1 MVKWRTFIN
10 MTIMGM
16 SWECEEKSKIK
27 GENMKKS
34 LFALSFSL
42 IASLSRAEDD
52 GFYTSVG
59 YQIGEAVQKVKNT
72 GALQNLADRYDN
84 LSNLLNQYNYLNSLV
99 NLASTP
105 SAITGAIDNLS
116 SSAINLTSTTTTSP
130 AYQAVALA
138 LNAAVGMWQVIAFGI
153 SCGPGPNL
161 GPGHLEN
168 GGVRSF
174 DNTPN
179 YSYNT
184 RSGTT
189 TTTCNGASNVGP
201 NGILSSSEYQ
211 VLNTAYQTI
220 QTALNQNQ
228 GGGMP
233 ALNGSK
239 NMVVNINQTFTRN
252 PTTEYTY
259 PDGNGNYYSGG
270 SSIPIQLKISS
281 VNDAENLLQ
290 QAATII
296 NVLTTQ
302 NPHVN
307 GGGGAWGFGSKTGN
321 VMDIFGPSF
330 NAINE
335 MIKNAQTALAKTQQ
349 LNANENTQITQP
361 NNFNP
366 YTSKDKGFAQE
377 MLNRANAQA
386 EILGLAKQVADNF
399 HSIQGPIQQD
409 LEECTAGSAGV
420 INDNTYGSGCA
431 FVKETLNSLEQH
443 TAYYGNQVN
452 QEKALAQTIL
462 NFKEALNT
470 LNKDSTAINNGI
482 SNLPNAKSL
491 QNMTHATQNPNSPE
505 GLLTYSLDT
514 NKYNQLQ
521 TITQELGKNPF
532 RRIGVIDYQN
542 NNGAMNGIGVQVGYK
557 QFFGKKRNW
566 GLRYY
571 GFFDYNHAYIKSN
584 FFNSAS
590 DVWTY
595 GVGMDALYN
604 FINDKNTNFLGKNNK
619 LSVGLFGG
627 FALAGTSWLNSQQ
640 VNLTMMNGVY
650 NANVSTSNF
659 QFLFDLGLRMNLAR
673 PKKKNSDHAAQHGIE
688 LGFKI
693 PTINTN
699 YYSFMGAKLE
709 YRRMYSL
716 FLNYV
721 FAY

>member
-1 MVKWRTFIN
+1 M
-10 MTIMGM
+10 
-16 SWECEEKSKIK
+16 KI
-27 GENMKKS
+27 KKS
-34 LFALSFSL
+34 LLLSLSL

-52 GFYTSVG
+52 GFYMSVG
-59 YQIGEAVQKVKNT
+59 YQIGEAVQQVKNT

-105 SAITGAIDNLS
+105 SAITSAIGNLS
-116 SSAINLTSTTTTSP
+116 SSAINLTSATTTSP

-161 GPGHLEN
+161 GTEHLEN

-174 DNTPN
+174 SNTPN
-179 YSYNT
+179 YSYST
-184 RSGTT
+184 GSGTT

-239 NMVVNINQTFTRN
+239 KMVVNINQTFTKN

-270 SSIPIQLKISS
+270 SATSIQLKISS
-281 VNDAENLLQ
+281 VNDAQNLLQ

-307 GGGGAWGFGSKTGN
+307 GGGGAWGFHGKTGS
-321 VMDIFGPSF
+321 VTDIFGESF

-335 MIKNAQTALAKTQQ
+335 MIKNAQAVLEKTKQ

-366 YTSKDKGFAQE
+366 YTSEDKGFAKE

-386 EILGLAKQVADNF
+386 EILSLAQQVANNF

-443 TAYYGNQVN
+443 AAYYGNQVN

-482 SNLPNAKSL
+482 SHLPNAKSL
-491 QNMTHATQNPNSPE
+491 QNMTHSTQNPNSPE
-505 GLLTYSLDT
+505 GLLTYSLNSD
-514 NKYNQLQ
+514 KYNQLQ
-521 TITQELGKNPF
+521 TTAQELGKNPF
-532 RRIGVIDYQN
+532 RRFGMIDTQS
-542 NNGAMNGIGVQVGYK
+542 NNGAMNGIGVQMGYK

-571 GFFDYNHAYIKSN
+571 GFFDYNHAFIKSN

-627 FALAGTSWLNSQQ
+627 IALAGTSWLNSEF
-640 VNLTMMNGVY
+640 VNLNMVGNIYSAKMNV
-650 NANVSTSNF
+650 ANF
-659 QFLFDLGLRMNLAR
+659 QFLFNLGLRMNLAR
-673 PKKKNSDHAAQHGIE
+673 AKKKDSDHAAQHGVE
-688 LGFKI
+688 LGVKI
-693 PTINTN
+693 PTINTD
-699 YYSFMGAKLE
+699 YYSFMGTELK
-709 YRRMYSL
+709 YRRLYSVY
-716 FLNYV
+716 LNYV

>member
-1 MVKWRTFIN
+1 M
-10 MTIMGM
+10 
-16 SWECEEKSKIK
+16 KIK
-27 GENMKKS
+27 KS
-34 LFALSFSL
+34 ILLSLSL
-42 IASLSRAEDD
+42 MASLSRAEDD
-52 GFYTSVG
+52 GFYMSVG
-59 YQIGEAVQKVKNT
+59 YQIGEAVQQVKNT
-72 GALQNLADRYDN
+72 GALQNLADKYDN

-116 SSAINLTSTTTTSP
+116 SSAINLTSATTTSP

-161 GPGHLEN
+161 GPEHLEN

-184 RSGTT
+184 GSGTT

-220 QTALNQNQ
+220 QTALNQSQ

-233 ALNGSK
+233 ALNSSK

-259 PDGNGNYYSGG
+259 PNGNGNYYSGG

-296 NVLTTQ
+296 QVLTTQ

-307 GGGGAWGFGSKTGN
+307 GGGGAWGFSGKTGN
-321 VMDIFGPSF
+321 VMDIFGDSF

-335 MIKNAQTALAKTQQ
+335 MIKNAQTALAKTKQ
-349 LNANENTQITQP
+349 LNANENAQITQP

-366 YTSKDKGFAQE
+366 YTSEDKGFAQE

-386 EILGLAKQVADNF
+386 EILNLAKQVADNF

-462 NFKEALNT
+462 NFKEALST
-470 LNKDSTAINNGI
+470 LGNDSKAINSGI
-482 SNLPNAKSL
+482 SHLPNAKPL
-491 QNMTHATQNPNSPE
+491 QNMTHSTQNPNSPE

-521 TITQELGKNPF
+521 NITKELGKNPF

-640 VNLTMMNGVY
+640 VNLTMMNGIY

-659 QFLFDLGLRMNLAR
+659 QFLFDLGLRMNLA
-673 PKKKNSDHAAQHGIE
+673 
-688 LGFKI
+688 
-693 PTINTN
+693 
-699 YYSFMGAKLE
+699 
-709 YRRMYSL
+709 
-716 FLNYV
+716 
-721 FAY
+721 

>member
-1 MVKWRTFIN
+1 M
-10 MTIMGM
+10 
-16 SWECEEKSKIK
+16 KI
-27 GENMKKS
+27 KKS

-52 GFYTSVG
+52 GFYMSVG
-59 YQIGEAVQKVKNT
+59 YQIGEAVQQVKNT
-72 GALQNLADRYDN
+72 GALQNLADKYDN

-116 SSAINLTSTTTTSP
+116 SSAINLTSATTTSP

-161 GPGHLEN
+161 GPEHLEN

-184 RSGTT
+184 GSGTT

-233 ALNGSK
+233 ALNSSK

-259 PDGNGNYYSGG
+259 PNGNGNYYSGG

-290 QAATII
+290 QAATIMQ
-296 NVLTTQ
+296 VLTTQ

-307 GGGGAWGFGSKTGN
+307 GGGGAWGFGGKTGT
-321 VMDIFGPSF
+321 VMDIFGDSF

-335 MIKNAQTALAKTQQ
+335 MIKNAQTALEKTKQ
-349 LNANENTQITQP
+349 LNANENAQITQP

-386 EILGLAKQVADNF
+386 EILNLAQQVANNF

-462 NFKEALNT
+462 NFKEALST
-470 LNKDSTAINNGI
+470 LNKDSKTINSGI

-491 QNMTHATQNPNSPE
+491 QNMTHSTQNPNSPE

-521 TITQELGKNPF
+521 AIRQELGKNPF
-532 RRIGVIDYQN
+532 RRFGVIDTQS

-571 GFFDYNHAYIKSN
+571 GFFDYNHAFIKSS

-640 VNLTMMNGVY
+640 VNLTMMNGIY
-650 NANVSTSNF
+650 NAKVSTSNF

-673 PKKKNSDHAAQHGIE
+673 PKKKGSDHTAQHGIE

-693 PTINTN
+693 PTINTS

>member
-1 MVKWRTFIN
+1 M
-10 MTIMGM
+10 
-16 SWECEEKSKIK
+16 KI
-27 GENMKKS
+27 KKS
-34 LFALSFSL
+34 LLLSLSL
-42 IASLSRAEDD
+42 MASLSRAEDD
-52 GFYTSVG
+52 GFYMSVG

-99 NLASTP
+99 TQASTP
-105 SAITGAIDNLS
+105 SAITSAIGNLS
-116 SSAINLTSTTTTSP
+116 SSAINLTSATTTSP
-130 AYQAVALA
+130 AYQAVSLA
-138 LNAAVGMWQVIAFGI
+138 LNAAVGMWQVIALFIG
-153 SCGPGPNL
+153 CGPGPTDNQSYQ
-161 GPGHLEN
+161 
-168 GGVRSF
+168 SF
-174 DNTPN
+174 GNTPAL
-179 YSYNT
+179 
-184 RSGTT
+184 RGT
-189 TTTCNGASNVGP
+189 TTTCNQAYGTGP
-201 NGILSSSEYQ
+201 GGILSIDEYQ
-211 VLNTAYQTI
+211 KLNQAYQII

-233 ALNGSK
+233 ALNDTTKTG
-239 NMVVNINQTFTRN
+239 VANIQQTNYR
-252 PTTEYTY
+252 TTTQNNIIEHYY
-259 PDGNGNYYSGG
+259 NEKKDGKEVEVPQYYSGG
-270 SSIPIQLKISS
+270 SSFSPTIQLSFK
-281 VNDAENLLQ
+281 NDAEYLLQ
-290 QAATII
+290 QAATIMQ
-296 NVLTTQ
+296 VLTTQ
-302 NPHVN
+302 NPYVQTSN
-307 GGGGAWGFGSKTGN
+307 GGKAWGLSSTPGN

-335 MIKNAQTALAKTQQ
+335 MIKNAQAVLEKTKQ
-349 LNANENTQITQP
+349 LNANENTQIKQP
-361 NNFNP
+361 DNFNP
-366 YTSKDKGFAQE
+366 YTSKDKSFAQE

-386 EILGLAKQVADNF
+386 EILSLAQQVANNF
-399 HSIQGPIQQD
+399 HSIQGPIQGD
-409 LEECTAGSAGV
+409 LEECKAGSAGV
-420 INDNTYGSGCA
+420 ITNNTWGSGCA
-431 FVKETLNSLEQH
+431 FVEETLKSLEQH

-462 NFKEALNT
+462 DFKGALNT
-470 LNKDSTAINNGI
+470 LGNDSKAINSGI
-482 SNLPNAKSL
+482 SHLPNAKSL
-491 QNMTHATQNPNSPE
+491 QNMTHSTQNPNSPE

-521 TITQELGKNPF
+521 AIRQELGKNPF
-532 RRIGVIDYQN
+532 RRIGVIDFQN
-542 NNGAMNGIGVQVGYK
+542 NNGAMNGIGVQMGYK

-627 FALAGTSWLNSQQ
+627 FALAGTSWLNSEF
-640 VNLTMMNGVY
+640 VNLTMMNGIY

-659 QFLFDLGLRMNLAR
+659 QFLFNLGLRMNLAR

-693 PTINTN
+693 PTINTS
-699 YYSFMGAKLE
+699 YYSFMGAELE

>member
-1 MVKWRTFIN
+1 
-10 MTIMGM
+10 
-16 SWECEEKSKIK
+16 
-27 GENMKKS
+27 MKKS
-34 LFALSFSL
+34 LLLSLSL
-42 IASLSRAEDD
+42 MASLSRAEDD
-52 GFYTSVG
+52 GFYMSVG
-59 YQIGEAVQKVKNT
+59 YQIGEAVQQVKNT
-72 GALQNLADRYDN
+72 GAIQNLADRYDN
-84 LSNLLNQYNYLNSLV
+84 LSNLLSQYNYLNSLV

-105 SAITGAIDNLS
+105 SAITSAIDNLS
-116 SSAINLTSTTTTSP
+116 SSAINLTSATTTSP

-153 SCGPGPNL
+153 SCGPGPHL
-161 GPGHLEN
+161 GPEHLEN

-179 YSYNT
+179 YSYST
-184 RSGTT
+184 GSGTT

-270 SSIPIQLKISS
+270 TPLPIQLKISS

-307 GGGGAWGFGSKTGN
+307 GGGGAWGFGGKTGN

-335 MIKNAQTALAKTQQ
+335 MIKNAQAVLEKTKQ

-361 NNFNP
+361 DNFNP

-377 MLNRANAQA
+377 MFNRANAQA
-386 EILGLAKQVADNF
+386 EILNLAKQVADNF

-443 TAYYGNQVN
+443 AAYYGNQVN
-452 QEKALAQTIL
+452 QDRALSQTIL

-470 LNKDSTAINNGI
+470 LNKDSKAINSGI
-482 SNLPNAKSL
+482 SHLPNAKSL
-491 QNMTHATQNPNSPE
+491 QNMTRSTQNPNSPE

-521 TITQELGKNPF
+521 NIRQELGKNPF
-532 RRIGVIDYQN
+532 RRIGVIDTQS
-542 NNGAMNGIGVQVGYK
+542 NNGAMNGIGVQAGYK

-640 VNLTMMNGVY
+640 VNLTMMNGIY
-650 NANVSTSNF
+650 NANVSASNF

-673 PKKKNSDHAAQHGIE
+673 PKKKGSDHAAQHGIE

>member
-1 MVKWRTFIN
+1 
-10 MTIMGM
+10 
-16 SWECEEKSKIK
+16 
-27 GENMKKS
+27 MKKS
-34 LFALSFSL
+34 LLLSLSL
-42 IASLSRAEDD
+42 MLSLSRAEDD
-52 GFYTSVG
+52 GFYMSVG
-59 YQIGEAVQKVKNT
+59 YQIGEAVQQVKNT

-84 LSNLLNQYNYLNSLV
+84 LNNLLNQYNYLNSLV

-116 SSAINLTSTTTTSP
+116 SSAINLTSATTTSP

-161 GPGHLEN
+161 GPEHLEN

-184 RSGTT
+184 GSGTT

-233 ALNGSK
+233 ALNSSK

-281 VNDAENLLQ
+281 FNDAENLLQ

-307 GGGGAWGFGSKTGN
+307 GGGGAWGFSGQTGT
-321 VMDIFGPSF
+321 VMDIFGDSF

-335 MIKNAQTALAKTQQ
+335 MIKNAQTALAKTKQ
-349 LNANENTQITQP
+349 LNANENNQITQP
-361 NNFNP
+361 DNFNP
-366 YTSKDKGFAQE
+366 YTSEDKGFAKE

-462 NFKEALNT
+462 NFKEALST
-470 LNKDSTAINNGI
+470 LGNDSKAINSGI

-514 NKYNQLQ
+514 NKYSQLQ

-595 GVGMDALYN
+595 GVGMDALFN

-640 VNLTMMNGVY
+640 VNLTMMNGIY

-673 PKKKNSDHAAQHGIE
+673 PKKKDSDHAAQHGIE

-693 PTINTN
+693 PTINTS

>member
-1 MVKWRTFIN
+1 
-10 MTIMGM
+10 
-16 SWECEEKSKIK
+16 
-27 GENMKKS
+27 MKKS

-52 GFYTSVG
+52 GFYMSVG

-99 NLASTP
+99 NQASTP
-105 SAITGAIDNLS
+105 SAITSAIDNLS
-116 SSAINLTSTTTTSP
+116 SSAINLTSATTTSP

-138 LNAAVGMWQVIAFGI
+138 LNAAVGMWQTIALFIG
-153 SCGPGPNL
+153 CGPGPTN
-161 GPGHLEN
+161 N
-168 GGVRSF
+168 QSYQSF
-174 DNTPN
+174 GNTPTLN
-179 YSYNT
+179 
-184 RSGTT
+184 GT
-189 TTTCNGASNVGP
+189 TTTCNQAYETGP
-201 NGILSSSEYQ
+201 NGILSIDEYQ
-211 VLNTAYQTI
+211 KLNQAYQII

-233 ALNGSK
+233 ALNDTTKTG
-239 NMVVNINQTFTRN
+239 VVNIQQTNYRTTAQN
-252 PTTEYTY
+252 NIIEHYYTENGKEIPTS
-259 PDGNGNYYSGG
+259 YSGG
-270 SSIPIQLKISS
+270 ASFSPTIHLKY
-281 VNDAENLLQ
+281 NNNAEYLLQ
-290 QAATII
+290 QAATIMQ
-296 NVLTTQ
+296 VLITQ
-302 NPHVN
+302 NPHVQTSS
-307 GGGGAWGFGSKTGN
+307 GGKAWGLSSTPGN
-321 VMDIFGPSF
+321 VVDIFGPSF

-335 MIKNAQTALAKTQQ
+335 MIKNAQAVLEKTKQ

-366 YTSKDKGFAQE
+366 YTSKDKSFAQE

-386 EILGLAKQVADNF
+386 EILSLAQQVADNF
-399 HSIQGPIQQD
+399 HSIQGPIQGD
-409 LEECTAGSAGV
+409 LEECKAGSAGV
-420 INDNTYGSGCA
+420 ITNNTWGSGCA

-452 QEKALAQTIL
+452 QDKALSQTIL

-470 LNKDSTAINNGI
+470 LNKDSKAINSAI
-482 SNLPNAKSL
+482 SSLPNAKSL
-491 QNMTHATQNPNSPE
+491 QNMTHSTQNPNSPE
-505 GLLTYSLDT
+505 GLLTYSLDS

-521 TITQELGKNPF
+521 AITQELGKNPF
-532 RRIGVIDYQN
+532 RRFGVIDTQS
-542 NNGAMNGIGVQVGYK
+542 NNGAMNGIGVQMGYK

-571 GFFDYNHAYIKSN
+571 GFFDYNHAFIKSS

-627 FALAGTSWLNSQQ
+627 FALAGTSWLNSEF
-640 VNLTMMNGVY
+640 VNLNMVGNIYSAKV
-650 NANVSTSNF
+650 NVANF
-659 QFLFDLGLRMNLAR
+659 QFLFNLGLRMNLAR
-673 PKKKNSDHAAQHGIE
+673 AKKKDSDHAAQHGIE
-688 LGFKI
+688 LGVKI
-693 PTINTN
+693 PTINTD
-699 YYSFMGAKLE
+699 YYSFMGTELK
-709 YRRMYSL
+709 YRRLYSVY
-716 FLNYV
+716 LNYV

>member
-1 MVKWRTFIN
+1 
-10 MTIMGM
+10 
-16 SWECEEKSKIK
+16 
-27 GENMKKS
+27 MKKS
-34 LFALSFSL
+34 LFALSLSL

-59 YQIGEAVQKVKNT
+59 YQIGEAVQQVKNT

-105 SAITGAIDNLS
+105 SAITGAIGNLS
-116 SSAINLTSTTTTSP
+116 SSAINLTSATTTSP

-138 LNAAVGMWQVIAFGI
+138 LNAAVGMWQVIALFIG
-153 SCGPGPNL
+153 CGPGPTN
-161 GPGHLEN
+161 N
-168 GGVRSF
+168 QSYQSF
-174 DNTPN
+174 GNTPALN
-179 YSYNT
+179 
-184 RSGTT
+184 GTT
-189 TTTCNGASNVGP
+189 TACNQAYGTGP
-201 NGILSSSEYQ
+201 NGILSIDEYQ
-211 VLNTAYQTI
+211 KLNQAYQII

-233 ALNGSK
+233 ALNDTTKTG
-239 NMVVNINQTFTRN
+239 VVNIQQTNYKTTIQNNIIEHYYTENGKRI
-252 PTTEYTY
+252 PTS
-259 PDGNGNYYSGG
+259 YSGG
-270 SSIPIQLKISS
+270 SSFSPRIQLTYH
-281 VNDAENLLQ
+281 NDAEYLLQ
-290 QAATII
+290 QAATIMQ
-296 NVLTTQ
+296 VLTTQ
-302 NPHVN
+302 KPHVQTSN
-307 GGGGAWGFGSKTGN
+307 GGKAWGLSSTPGN
-321 VMDIFGPSF
+321 VVDIFGPSF

-335 MIKNAQTALAKTQQ
+335 MIKNAQAVLEKTKQ

-361 NNFNP
+361 DNFNP
-366 YTSKDKGFAQE
+366 YTSKNKQFAQE

-386 EILGLAKQVADNF
+386 EILNLAKQVANNF
-399 HSIQGPIQQD
+399 HSIQGPIQGD
-409 LEECTAGSAGV
+409 LEECKAGSAGV
-420 INDNTYGSGCA
+420 ITNNTWGSGCA

-452 QEKALAQTIL
+452 QDRALSQTIL

-470 LNKDSTAINNGI
+470 LNKDSKTINSGI

-491 QNMTHATQNPNSPE
+491 QNMTHSTQNPNSPE
-505 GLLTYSLDT
+505 GLLTYSLDSS
-514 NKYNQLQ
+514 KYNQLQ
-521 TITQELGKNPF
+521 NIRQELGKNPF
-532 RRIGVIDYQN
+532 RRFGVIDTQS

-571 GFFDYNHAYIKSN
+571 GFFDYNHAFIKSS

-640 VNLTMMNGVY
+640 VNLTMMNGIY

-673 PKKKNSDHAAQHGIE
+673 HKKKDSDHTAQHGIE

>member
-1 MVKWRTFIN
+1 M
-10 MTIMGM
+10 
-16 SWECEEKSKIK
+16 KI
-27 GENMKKS
+27 KKS
-34 LFALSFSL
+34 LLLSLSL
-42 IASLSRAEDD
+42 MASLSRAEDD
-52 GFYTSVG
+52 GFYMSVG

-99 NLASTP
+99 NQASTP
-105 SAITGAIDNLS
+105 SAITSAIGNLS
-116 SSAINLTSTTTTSP
+116 SSAINLTSATTTSP
-130 AYQAVALA
+130 AYQAVSLA
-138 LNAAVGMWQVIAFGI
+138 LNAAVGMWQVIALFIG
-153 SCGPGPNL
+153 CGPGPTDNQSYQ
-161 GPGHLEN
+161 
-168 GGVRSF
+168 SF
-174 DNTPN
+174 GNTPAL
-179 YSYNT
+179 
-184 RSGTT
+184 RGT
-189 TTTCNGASNVGP
+189 TTTCNQAYGTGP
-201 NGILSSSEYQ
+201 GGILSIDEYQ
-211 VLNTAYQTI
+211 KLNQAYQII

-233 ALNGSK
+233 ALNDTTKTG
-239 NMVVNINQTFTRN
+239 VANIQQTNYR
-252 PTTEYTY
+252 TTTQNNIIEHYY
-259 PDGNGNYYSGG
+259 NEKKDGKDVEVPQYYSGG
-270 SSIPIQLKISS
+270 SSFSPTIQLSFK
-281 VNDAENLLQ
+281 NDAEYLLQ
-290 QAATII
+290 QAATIMQ
-296 NVLTTQ
+296 VLTTQ
-302 NPHVN
+302 NPYVQTSN
-307 GGGGAWGFGSKTGN
+307 GGKAWGLSSTPGN

-335 MIKNAQTALAKTQQ
+335 MIKNAQAVLEKTKQ
-349 LNANENTQITQP
+349 LNANENTQIKQP
-361 NNFNP
+361 DNFNP

-386 EILGLAKQVADNF
+386 EILSLAQQVADNF
-399 HSIQGPIQQD
+399 HSIQGPIQGD
-409 LEECTAGSAGV
+409 LEECKAGSAGV
-420 INDNTYGSGCA
+420 ITNNTWGSGCA
-431 FVKETLNSLEQH
+431 FVEETLKSLEQH

-462 NFKEALNT
+462 DFKGALNT
-470 LNKDSTAINNGI
+470 LGNDSKAINSGI
-482 SNLPNAKSL
+482 AHLPNAKSL
-491 QNMTHATQNPNSPE
+491 QNMTHSTQNPNSPE

-521 TITQELGKNPF
+521 AIRQELGKNPF
-532 RRIGVIDYQN
+532 RRIGVIDFQN
-542 NNGAMNGIGVQVGYK
+542 NNGAMNGIGVQMGYK

-627 FALAGTSWLNSQQ
+627 FALAGTSWLNSEF
-640 VNLTMMNGVY
+640 VNLTMMNGIY

-659 QFLFDLGLRMNLAR
+659 QFLFNLGLRMNLAR
-673 PKKKNSDHAAQHGIE
+673 SKKKGNDHSAQHGIE

-693 PTINTN
+693 PTINTS
-699 YYSFMGAKLE
+699 YYSFMGAELE

>member
-1 MVKWRTFIN
+1 M
-10 MTIMGM
+10 
-16 SWECEEKSKIK
+16 KI
-27 GENMKKS
+27 KKS
-34 LFALSFSL
+34 LLLSLSL
-42 IASLSRAEDD
+42 MLSLSRAEDD
-52 GFYTSVG
+52 GFYMSVG
-59 YQIGEAVQKVKNT
+59 YQIGEAVQQVKNT

-84 LSNLLNQYNYLNSLV
+84 LNNLLNQYNYLNSLV

-105 SAITGAIDNLS
+105 STITGAIDNLS
-116 SSAINLTSTTTTSP
+116 SSAINLTSATTTSP

-161 GPGHLEN
+161 GPEHLEN

-184 RSGTT
+184 GSGTT
-189 TTTCNGASNVGP
+189 TTTCNGASSVGP

-233 ALNGSK
+233 ALNSSK

-307 GGGGAWGFGSKTGN
+307 GGGGAWGFSGKTGT
-321 VMDIFGPSF
+321 VMDIFGESF

-335 MIKNAQTALAKTQQ
+335 MIKNAQTALAKTKQ

-366 YTSKDKGFAQE
+366 YTSKNKQFAQE

-431 FVKETLNSLEQH
+431 FVKETLNSL
-443 TAYYGNQVN
+443 
-452 QEKALAQTIL
+452 
-462 NFKEALNT
+462 
-470 LNKDSTAINNGI
+470 
-482 SNLPNAKSL
+482 
-491 QNMTHATQNPNSPE
+491 
-505 GLLTYSLDT
+505 
-514 NKYNQLQ
+514 
-521 TITQELGKNPF
+521 
-532 RRIGVIDYQN
+532 
-542 NNGAMNGIGVQVGYK
+542 
-557 QFFGKKRNW
+557 
-566 GLRYY
+566 
-571 GFFDYNHAYIKSN
+571 
-584 FFNSAS
+584 
-590 DVWTY
+590 
-595 GVGMDALYN
+595 
-604 FINDKNTNFLGKNNK
+604 
-619 LSVGLFGG
+619 
-627 FALAGTSWLNSQQ
+627 
-640 VNLTMMNGVY
+640 
-650 NANVSTSNF
+650 
-659 QFLFDLGLRMNLAR
+659 
-673 PKKKNSDHAAQHGIE
+673 
-688 LGFKI
+688 
-693 PTINTN
+693 
-699 YYSFMGAKLE
+699 
-709 YRRMYSL
+709 
-716 FLNYV
+716 
-721 FAY
+721 

>member
-1 MVKWRTFIN
+1 
-10 MTIMGM
+10 
-16 SWECEEKSKIK
+16 
-27 GENMKKS
+27 MKKS
-34 LFALSFSL
+34 LLLSLSL
-42 IASLSRAEDD
+42 MASLSRAEDD
-52 GFYTSVG
+52 GFYMSVG
-59 YQIGEAVQKVKNT
+59 YQIGEAVQQVKNT

-105 SAITGAIDNLS
+105 SAITSTIDNLS
-116 SSAINLTSTTTTSP
+116 SSAINLTSATTTSP

-161 GPGHLEN
+161 GPEHLEN

-184 RSGTT
+184 SSGTT

-270 SSIPIQLKISS
+270 TRLPIQLKISS

-307 GGGGAWGFGSKTGN
+307 GGGGAWGFGGKTGN
-321 VMDIFGPSF
+321 VMDIFGDSF

-335 MIKNAQTALAKTQQ
+335 MIKNAQAVLEKTKQ

-361 NNFNP
+361 DNFNP
-366 YTSKDKGFAQE
+366 YTSEDKGFAQE

-386 EILGLAKQVADNF
+386 EILNLAKQVADNF

-452 QEKALAQTIL
+452 QDRALSQTIL

-470 LNKDSTAINNGI
+470 LNKDSTAINSGI
-482 SNLPNAKSL
+482 SNLPNAKPL
-491 QNMTHATQNPNSPE
+491 QNMMHATQNPNSPE

-514 NKYNQLQ
+514 NKYNQFQ
-521 TITQELGKNPF
+521 TIAQELGRNPF
-532 RRIGVIDYQN
+532 RKVGIVSSQT
-542 NNGAMNGIGVQVGYK
+542 NNGAMNGIGVQAGYK

-571 GFFDYNHAYIKSN
+571 GFFDYNHAFIKSN

-640 VNLTMMNGVY
+640 VNLTMMNGIY

-673 PKKKNSDHAAQHGIE
+673 PKKKDSDHAAQHGIE

-693 PTINTN
+693 PTINTS

>member
-1 MVKWRTFIN
+1 
-10 MTIMGM
+10 
-16 SWECEEKSKIK
+16 
-27 GENMKKS
+27 MKKS
-34 LFALSFSL
+34 LFLSLSL
-42 IASLSRAEDD
+42 MASLSRAEDD
-52 GFYTSVG
+52 GFYMSVG
-59 YQIGEAVQKVKNT
+59 YQIGEAVQQVKNT

-105 SAITGAIDNLS
+105 SAITGAIGNLS
-116 SSAINLTSTTTTSP
+116 SSAINLTSATTTSP

-161 GPGHLEN
+161 GPEHLEN

-184 RSGTT
+184 GSGTT

-220 QTALNQNQ
+220 QTALNQSQ

-233 ALNGSK
+233 ALNSSK
-239 NMVVNINQTFTRN
+239 NMVVNINQTFTIN

-259 PDGNGNYYSGG
+259 PNGNGNYYSGG
-270 SSIPIQLKISS
+270 SAIPIQLKISS

-307 GGGGAWGFGSKTGN
+307 GGGGAWGFRGKTGN
-321 VMDIFGPSF
+321 VMDIFGDSF

-335 MIKNAQTALAKTQQ
+335 MIKNAQTALAKTKQ

-361 NNFNP
+361 DNFNP
-366 YTSKDKGFAQE
+366 YTSEDKGFAQE

-386 EILGLAKQVADNF
+386 EILNLAQQVADNF

-491 QNMTHATQNPNSPE
+491 QNMTHSTQNPNSPE
-505 GLLTYSLDT
+505 GLLTYSLNAD
-514 NKYNQLQ
+514 KYNQLQ
-521 TITQELGKNPF
+521 TTTQELGKNPF

-571 GFFDYNHAYIKSN
+571 GFFDYNHAFIKSS

-590 DVWTY
+590 DIWTY

-627 FALAGTSWLNSQQ
+627 IALAGTSWLNSQQ
-640 VNLTMMNGVY
+640 VNLTMMNGIY
-650 NANVSTSNF
+650 NANVSASNF
-659 QFLFDLGLRMNLAR
+659 QFLFNLGLRMNLAR
-673 PKKKNSDHAAQHGIE
+673 PKKKDSDHAAQHGIE

>member
-1 MVKWRTFIN
+1 M
-10 MTIMGM
+10 
-16 SWECEEKSKIK
+16 KI
-27 GENMKKS
+27 KKS
-34 LFALSFSL
+34 LFALSLSL

-52 GFYTSVG
+52 GFYMSVG
-59 YQIGEAVQKVKNT
+59 YQIGEAVQQVKNT

-84 LSNLLNQYNYLNSLV
+84 LNNLLNQYNYLNSLV

-116 SSAINLTSTTTTSP
+116 SSAINLTSATTTSP

-138 LNAAVGMWQVIAFGI
+138 LNAAVGMWQVIALFIG
-153 SCGPGPNL
+153 CGPGPTN
-161 GPGHLEN
+161 N
-168 GGVRSF
+168 QSYQSF
-174 DNTPN
+174 GNTPALN
-179 YSYNT
+179 
-184 RSGTT
+184 GT
-189 TTTCNGASNVGP
+189 TTTCNQAYGTGP
-201 NGILSSSEYQ
+201 NGILSIDQYQ
-211 VLNTAYQTI
+211 TLNQAYQII

-233 ALNGSK
+233 ALNDTTKTS
-239 NMVVNINQTFTRN
+239 VANIQQTN
-252 PTTEYTY
+252 YNTTKYNNVIEHYYTEKK
-259 PDGNGNYYSGG
+259 DGKDVDVPQYYSGG
-270 SSIPIQLKISS
+270 SSFSPTIQFTFN
-281 VNDAENLLQ
+281 NDAEYLLQ
-290 QAATII
+290 QAATIMQ
-296 NVLTTQ
+296 VLTTQ
-302 NPHVN
+302 KPHVQTSN
-307 GGGGAWGFGSKTGN
+307 GGKAWGLSSTPGN
-321 VMDIFGPSF
+321 VVDIFGPSF

-335 MIKNAQTALAKTQQ
+335 MIKNAQAVLEKTKQ

-361 NNFNP
+361 DNFNP

-386 EILGLAKQVADNF
+386 EILSLAQQVANNF
-399 HSIQGPIQQD
+399 HSIQGPIQGD
-409 LEECTAGSAGV
+409 LEQCKAGSAGV
-420 INDNTYGSGCA
+420 ITNNTWGSGCA

-462 NFKEALNT
+462 NFKGALNT
-470 LNKDSTAINNGI
+470 LENDSKAINSNI

-491 QNMTHATQNPNSPE
+491 QNMTHSTQNPNSPE

-514 NKYNQLQ
+514 DKYNQLQ
-521 TITQELGKNPF
+521 NIRQELGKNPF
-532 RRIGVIDYQN
+532 RHFGVIDTQS

-557 QFFGKKRNW
+557 QFFGKKRRC

-571 GFFDYNHAYIKSN
+571 GFFDYNHAFIKSS

-640 VNLTMMNGVY
+640 VNLTMMNGIY

-673 PKKKNSDHAAQHGIE
+673 PKKTDSDHSAQHGIE
-688 LGFKI
+688 LGVKI
-693 PTINTN
+693 PTINTD
-699 YYSFMGAKLE
+699 YYSFMGTELK
-709 YRRMYSL
+709 YRRLYSVY
-716 FLNYV
+716 LNYV

>member
-1 MVKWRTFIN
+1 
-10 MTIMGM
+10 
-16 SWECEEKSKIK
+16 
-27 GENMKKS
+27 MKKS
-34 LFALSFSL
+34 LFLSLSL
-42 IASLSRAEDD
+42 MASLSRAEDD
-52 GFYTSVG
+52 GFYMSTG
-59 YQIGEAVQKVKNT
+59 YQIGEAVQMVKNT

-105 SAITGAIDNLS
+105 SAITNAIDNLS
-116 SSAINLTSTTTTSP
+116 SSAINLTSATTTSP

-161 GPGHLEN
+161 GAEHLEN

-174 DNTPN
+174 SNTPN
-179 YSYNT
+179 YSYST
-184 RSGTT
+184 GSGTT

-220 QTALNQNQ
+220 QTALNQSQ

-239 NMVVNINQTFTRN
+239 KMVVNINQTFTRN
-252 PTTEYTY
+252 PTIEYTY

-270 SSIPIQLKISS
+270 SATSIQLKISS
-281 VNDAENLLQ
+281 VNDAQNLLQ

-307 GGGGAWGFGSKTGN
+307 GGGGAWGFHGKTGS
-321 VMDIFGPSF
+321 VTDIFGESF

-335 MIKNAQTALAKTQQ
+335 MIKNAQAVLEKTKQ

-361 NNFNP
+361 DNFNP
-366 YTSKDKGFAQE
+366 YTSEDKGFAKE

-386 EILGLAKQVADNF
+386 EILNLAQQVANNF

-420 INDNTYGSGCA
+420 INDSTYGSGCA

-443 TAYYGNQVN
+443 NAYYGNQVN

-462 NFKEALNT
+462 DFKGALNT
-470 LNKDSTAINNGI
+470 LNKDSTAINSGI

-491 QNMTHATQNPNSPE
+491 QNMTHSTQNPNSPE

-514 NKYNQLQ
+514 DKYNQLQ
-521 TITQELGKNPF
+521 NIRQELGKNPF
-532 RRIGVIDYQN
+532 RRFGVISSQT

-571 GFFDYNHAYIKSN
+571 GFFDYNHAFIKSS

-627 FALAGTSWLNSQQ
+627 IALAGTSWLNSEF
-640 VNLTMMNGVY
+640 VNLNMVGNIYSAKMNV
-650 NANVSTSNF
+650 ANF
-659 QFLFDLGLRMNLAR
+659 QFLFNLGLRMNLAR
-673 PKKKNSDHAAQHGIE
+673 AKKKDSDHAAQHGVE
-688 LGFKI
+688 LGVKI
-693 PTINTN
+693 PTINTD
-699 YYSFMGAKLE
+699 YYSFMGTELK
-709 YRRMYSL
+709 YRRLYSVY
-716 FLNYV
+716 LNYV

>member
-1 MVKWRTFIN
+1 
-10 MTIMGM
+10 
-16 SWECEEKSKIK
+16 
-27 GENMKKS
+27 MKKS
-34 LFALSFSL
+34 LLLSLSL

-59 YQIGEAVQKVKNT
+59 YQIGEAVQQVKNT
-72 GALQNLADRYDN
+72 GALQNLADKYDN

-105 SAITGAIDNLS
+105 SAITGAIGNLS
-116 SSAINLTSTTTTSP
+116 SSAINLTSATTTSP

-161 GPGHLEN
+161 GLEHLEN

-184 RSGTT
+184 GSGTT

-239 NMVVNINQTFTRN
+239 NMAVNINQTFTRN

-259 PDGNGNYYSGG
+259 PNGNGNYYSGG
-270 SSIPIQLKISS
+270 SPVSIQLKISS

-290 QAATII
+290 QAATIMQ
-296 NVLTTQ
+296 VLTTQ

-307 GGGGAWGFGSKTGN
+307 GGGGAWGFGSKTGT
-321 VMDIFGPSF
+321 VMDIFGDSF

-335 MIKNAQTALAKTQQ
+335 MIKNAQAVLEKTKQ

-361 NNFNP
+361 DNFNP
-366 YTSKDKGFAQE
+366 YTSKNKQFAQE

-386 EILGLAKQVADNF
+386 EILNLAKQVANNF

-420 INDNTYGSGCA
+420 INDKTYGSGCA

-452 QEKALAQTIL
+452 QDRALSQTIL

-470 LNKDSTAINNGI
+470 LNKDSTAINSGI
-482 SNLPNAKSL
+482 SNLPNAKPL
-491 QNMTHATQNPNSPE
+491 QNMTHSAQNPNSPE
-505 GLLTYSLDT
+505 GLLTYSLDSS
-514 NKYNQLQ
+514 KYNQFQ
-521 TITQELGKNPF
+521 AIRQELGKNPF
-532 RRIGVIDYQN
+532 RRFGVIDTQS

-571 GFFDYNHAYIKSN
+571 GFFDYNHAFIKSS

-640 VNLTMMNGVY
+640 VNLTMMNGIY

-659 QFLFDLGLRMNLAR
+659 QFLFDLGLRMNLTR
-673 PKKKNSDHAAQHGIE
+673 PKKKDSDHAAQHGIE

-693 PTINTN
+693 PTINTS

>member
-1 MVKWRTFIN
+1 
-10 MTIMGM
+10 
-16 SWECEEKSKIK
+16 
-27 GENMKKS
+27 MKKS
-34 LFALSFSL
+34 LLLSLSL
-42 IASLSRAEDD
+42 MASLSRAEDD
-52 GFYTSVG
+52 GFYMSVG
-59 YQIGEAVQKVKNT
+59 YQIGEAVQQVKNT

-105 SAITGAIDNLS
+105 SAITGAIGNLS
-116 SSAINLTSTTTTSP
+116 SSATNLTSATTTSP

-161 GPGHLEN
+161 GPEHLEN

-184 RSGTT
+184 GSGTT

-233 ALNGSK
+233 ALNSSK
-239 NMVVNINQTFTRN
+239 KMVVNINQTFTRN

-259 PDGNGNYYSGG
+259 PNGNGNYYSGG
-270 SSIPIQLKISS
+270 SSIQIQLKISS

-296 NVLTTQ
+296 QVLTTQ

-307 GGGGAWGFGSKTGN
+307 GGGGAWGFSGKTGS
-321 VMDIFGPSF
+321 VVDIFGDSF

-349 LNANENTQITQP
+349 LNANENAQITQP

-386 EILGLAKQVADNF
+386 EILNLAQQVANNF

-470 LNKDSTAINNGI
+470 LGNDSKAINSGI
-482 SNLPNAKSL
+482 SNLPNAKPL
-491 QNMTHATQNPNSPE
+491 QNMTHSTQNPNSPE

-521 TITQELGKNPF
+521 TIAQELGKNPF

-640 VNLTMMNGVY
+640 VNLTMMNGIY

-673 PKKKNSDHAAQHGIE
+673 PKKKDSDHAAQHGIE

-693 PTINTN
+693 PTINTS
-699 YYSFMGAKLE
+699 YYSFMGTELK
-709 YRRMYSL
+709 YRRLYSVY
-716 FLNYV
+716 LNYV

>member
-1 MVKWRTFIN
+1 
-10 MTIMGM
+10 
-16 SWECEEKSKIK
+16 
-27 GENMKKS
+27 MKKS
-34 LFALSFSL
+34 LLLSLSL
-42 IASLSRAEDD
+42 MLSLSRAEDD
-52 GFYTSVG
+52 GFYMSVG
-59 YQIGEAVQKVKNT
+59 YQIGEAVQQVKNT

-105 SAITGAIDNLS
+105 SAITSAIDNLS
-116 SSAINLTSTTTTSP
+116 SSAINLTSATTTSP
-130 AYQAVALA
+130 VYQAVALA

-161 GPGHLEN
+161 GPEHLEN

-184 RSGTT
+184 GSGTT

-233 ALNGSK
+233 ALNSSK

-307 GGGGAWGFGSKTGN
+307 GGGGAWGFSGKTGN
-321 VMDIFGPSF
+321 VMDIFGDSF

-335 MIKNAQTALAKTQQ
+335 MIKNAQTALAKTKQ

-361 NNFNP
+361 DNFNP
-366 YTSKDKGFAQE
+366 YTSKDTQFAQE

-386 EILGLAKQVADNF
+386 EILNLAQQVADNF

-462 NFKEALNT
+462 NFKEALST
-470 LNKDSTAINNGI
+470 LGNDSKAINSGI

-491 QNMTHATQNPNSPE
+491 QNMTHSTQNPNSPE

-521 TITQELGKNPF
+521 AIRQELGKNPF
-532 RRIGVIDYQN
+532 RRFGMIDYQN

-640 VNLTMMNGVY
+640 VNLTMMNGIY

-673 PKKKNSDHAAQHGIE
+673 PKKKDSDHTAQHGIE

>member
-1 MVKWRTFIN
+1 M
-10 MTIMGM
+10 
-16 SWECEEKSKIK
+16 KI
-27 GENMKKS
+27 KKS
-34 LFALSFSL
+34 LLLSLSL
-42 IASLSRAEDD
+42 MASLSRAEDD
-52 GFYTSVG
+52 GFYMSAG
-59 YQIGEAVQKVKNT
+59 YQIGEAVQQVKNT
-72 GALQNLADRYDN
+72 GALQNLADKYDN
-84 LSNLLNQYNYLNSLV
+84 LSNLLNQYKYLNSLV

-105 SAITGAIDNLS
+105 SAITSAIDNLS
-116 SSAINLTSTTTTSP
+116 SSAINLTSATTTSP
-130 AYQAVALA
+130 AYQAVALV

-161 GPGHLEN
+161 GTEHLEN

-174 DNTPN
+174 SNTPN
-179 YSYNT
+179 YSYST
-184 RSGTT
+184 GSGTT

-239 NMVVNINQTFTRN
+239 KMVVNINQTFTRN

-270 SSIPIQLKISS
+270 SPIPIQLKISS
-281 VNDAENLLQ
+281 VNDAQNLLQ

-307 GGGGAWGFGSKTGN
+307 GGGGAWGFHGKTGS
-321 VMDIFGPSF
+321 VTDIFGESF

-335 MIKNAQTALAKTQQ
+335 MIKNAQAVLEKTKQ

-361 NNFNP
+361 DNFNP
-366 YTSKDKGFAQE
+366 YTSEDKGFAKE

-386 EILGLAKQVADNF
+386 EILNLAQQVANNF

-420 INDNTYGSGCA
+420 INDSTYGSGCA

-443 TAYYGNQVN
+443 AAYYGNQVN
-452 QEKALAQTIL
+452 QDRALSQTIL
-462 NFKEALNT
+462 DFKGALNT
-470 LNKDSTAINNGI
+470 LNNDSKAINSGI
-482 SNLPNAKSL
+482 SSLPNAKSL
-491 QNMTHATQNPNSPE
+491 QNMTHSTQNPNSPE
-505 GLLTYSLDT
+505 GLLTYSLDS
-514 NKYNQLQ
+514 NKYNQFQ
-521 TITQELGKNPF
+521 TIRQELGKNPF
-532 RRIGVIDYQN
+532 RRFGVINTQS
-542 NNGAMNGIGVQVGYK
+542 NNGAMNGIGVQMGYK

-571 GFFDYNHAYIKSN
+571 GFFDYNHAFIKSN

-627 FALAGTSWLNSQQ
+627 IALAGTSWLNSEF
-640 VNLTMMNGVY
+640 VNLNMVGNIYSAKMNV
-650 NANVSTSNF
+650 ANF
-659 QFLFDLGLRMNLAR
+659 QFLFNLGLRMNLAR
-673 PKKKNSDHAAQHGIE
+673 AKKKDSDHAAQHGVE
-688 LGFKI
+688 LGVKI
-693 PTINTN
+693 PTINTD
-699 YYSFMGAKLE
+699 YYSFMGAELK
-709 YRRMYSL
+709 YRRLYSVY
-716 FLNYV
+716 LNYV

>member
-1 MVKWRTFIN
+1 M
-10 MTIMGM
+10 
-16 SWECEEKSKIK
+16 KI
-27 GENMKKS
+27 KKS
-34 LFALSFSL
+34 LLLSLSL
-42 IASLSRAEDD
+42 MASLSRAEDD
-52 GFYTSVG
+52 GFYMSVG

-99 NLASTP
+99 TQASTP
-105 SAITGAIDNLS
+105 SAITSAIGNLS
-116 SSAINLTSTTTTSP
+116 SSAINLTSATTTSP
-130 AYQAVALA
+130 AYQAVSLA
-138 LNAAVGMWQVIAFGI
+138 LNAAVGMWQVIALFIG
-153 SCGPGPNL
+153 CGPGPTDNQSYQ
-161 GPGHLEN
+161 
-168 GGVRSF
+168 SF
-174 DNTPN
+174 GNTPALH
-179 YSYNT
+179 
-184 RSGTT
+184 GT
-189 TTTCNGASNVGP
+189 TTTCNQAYGTGP
-201 NGILSSSEYQ
+201 GGILSIDEYQ
-211 VLNTAYQTI
+211 KLNQAYQII

-233 ALNGSK
+233 ALNDTTKTG
-239 NMVVNINQTFTRN
+239 VANIQQTNYR
-252 PTTEYTY
+252 TTTQNNIIEHYY
-259 PDGNGNYYSGG
+259 NEKKDGKEVEVPQYYSGG
-270 SSIPIQLKISS
+270 SSFSPTIQLSFK
-281 VNDAENLLQ
+281 NDAEYLLQ
-290 QAATII
+290 QAATIMQ
-296 NVLTTQ
+296 VLTTQ
-302 NPHVN
+302 NPYVQTSN
-307 GGGGAWGFGSKTGN
+307 GGKAWGLSSTPGN

-335 MIKNAQTALAKTQQ
+335 MIKNAQAVLEKTKQ
-349 LNANENTQITQP
+349 LNANENTQIKQP
-361 NNFNP
+361 DNFNP
-366 YTSKDKGFAQE
+366 YTSKDKSFAQE

-386 EILGLAKQVADNF
+386 EILSLAQQVANNF
-399 HSIQGPIQQD
+399 HSIQGPIQGD
-409 LEECTAGSAGV
+409 LEECKAGSAGV
-420 INDNTYGSGCA
+420 ITNNTWGSGCA
-431 FVKETLNSLEQH
+431 FVEETLKSLEQH

-462 NFKEALNT
+462 DFKGALNT
-470 LNKDSTAINNGI
+470 LGNDSKAINSGI
-482 SNLPNAKSL
+482 SHLPNAKSL
-491 QNMTHATQNPNSPE
+491 QNMTHSTQNPNSPE

-521 TITQELGKNPF
+521 AIRQELGKNPF
-532 RRIGVIDYQN
+532 RRIGVIDFQN
-542 NNGAMNGIGVQVGYK
+542 NNGAMNGIGVQMGYK

-627 FALAGTSWLNSQQ
+627 FALAGTSWLNSEF
-640 VNLTMMNGVY
+640 VNLTMMNGIY

-659 QFLFDLGLRMNLAR
+659 QFLFNLGLRMNLAR

-693 PTINTN
+693 PTINTS
-699 YYSFMGAKLE
+699 YYSFMGAELE

>member
-1 MVKWRTFIN
+1 M
-10 MTIMGM
+10 
-16 SWECEEKSKIK
+16 KI
-27 GENMKKS
+27 KKS
-34 LFALSFSL
+34 LLLSLSL
-42 IASLSRAEDD
+42 MLSLSRAEDD
-52 GFYTSVG
+52 GFYMSVG
-59 YQIGEAVQKVKNT
+59 YQIGEAVQQVKNT

-116 SSAINLTSTTTTSP
+116 SSAINLTSATTTSP

-138 LNAAVGMWQVIAFGI
+138 LNAAVGMWQVIALFIG
-153 SCGPGPNL
+153 CGPGPTN
-161 GPGHLEN
+161 N
-168 GGVRSF
+168 QSYQSF
-174 DNTPN
+174 GNTPALN
-179 YSYNT
+179 
-184 RSGTT
+184 GT
-189 TTTCNGASNVGP
+189 TTTCNQAYGTGP
-201 NGILSSSEYQ
+201 NGILSIDEYQ
-211 VLNTAYQTI
+211 KLNQAYQII

-233 ALNGSK
+233 ALNSSK

-307 GGGGAWGFGSKTGN
+307 GGGGAWGFHGKTGS
-321 VMDIFGPSF
+321 VMDIFGDSF

-349 LNANENTQITQP
+349 LNANENAQITQP

-366 YTSKDKGFAQE
+366 YTSKDKGFAKE

-386 EILGLAKQVADNF
+386 EILNLAQQVANNF

-482 SNLPNAKSL
+482 SSLPNAKSL

-505 GLLTYSLDT
+505 GLLTYSLNAD
-514 NKYNQLQ
+514 KYNQFQ
-521 TITQELGKNPF
+521 TTAQELGKNPF
-532 RRIGVIDYQN
+532 RRFGVIDYQN

-640 VNLTMMNGVY
+640 VNLTMMNGIY
-650 NANVSTSNF
+650 NANVSASNF
-659 QFLFDLGLRMNLAR
+659 QFLFNLGLRMNLAR
-673 PKKKNSDHAAQHGIE
+673 PKKKDSDHAAQHGME
-688 LGFKI
+688 LGVKI
-693 PTINTN
+693 PTINTD
-699 YYSFMGAKLE
+699 YYSFMGAELK
-709 YRRMYSL
+709 YRRLYSVY
-716 FLNYV
+716 LNYV

>member
-1 MVKWRTFIN
+1 M
-10 MTIMGM
+10 
-16 SWECEEKSKIK
+16 KI
-27 GENMKKS
+27 KKS
-34 LFALSFSL
+34 LLLSLSL
-42 IASLSRAEDD
+42 MASLSRAEDD
-52 GFYTSVG
+52 GFYMSVG
-59 YQIGEAVQKVKNT
+59 YQIGEAVQQVKNT

-116 SSAINLTSTTTTSP
+116 SSAINLTSATTTSP

-161 GPGHLEN
+161 GPEHLEN

-184 RSGTT
+184 GSGTT

-239 NMVVNINQTFTRN
+239 KMVVNINQTFTKN

-270 SSIPIQLKISS
+270 TPLPIQLKISS

-290 QAATII
+290 QAATIMQ
-296 NVLTTQ
+296 VLTTQ

-307 GGGGAWGFGSKTGN
+307 GGGGAWGFSGQTGN
-321 VMDIFGPSF
+321 VMDIFGDSF

-335 MIKNAQTALAKTQQ
+335 MIKNAQAVLEKTKQ

-366 YTSKDKGFAQE
+366 YTSQDKGFAQE

-386 EILGLAKQVADNF
+386 EILNLAKQVANNF

-462 NFKEALNT
+462 NFKEALST
-470 LNKDSTAINNGI
+470 LGNDSKAINSGI
-482 SNLPNAKSL
+482 SHLPNAKSL
-491 QNMTHATQNPNSPE
+491 QNMTHSTQNPNSPE

-521 TITQELGKNPF
+521 TTAQELGKNPF
-532 RRIGVIDYQN
+532 RRFGMISSQT

-571 GFFDYNHAYIKSN
+571 GFFDYNHAFIKSN

-627 FALAGTSWLNSQQ
+627 FALAGTSWLNSEF
-640 VNLTMMNGVY
+640 VNLNMVGNIYSAKMNV
-650 NANVSTSNF
+650 ANF
-659 QFLFDLGLRMNLAR
+659 QFLFNLGLRMNLAR
-673 PKKKNSDHAAQHGIE
+673 PKKKDSDHAAQHGME
-688 LGFKI
+688 LGVKI
-693 PTINTN
+693 PTINTD
-699 YYSFMGAKLE
+699 YYSFMGAELK
-709 YRRMYSL
+709 YRRLYSVY
-716 FLNYV
+716 LNYV

>member
-1 MVKWRTFIN
+1 
-10 MTIMGM
+10 
-16 SWECEEKSKIK
+16 
-27 GENMKKS
+27 MKKS
-34 LFALSFSL
+34 LLLSLSL
-42 IASLSRAEDD
+42 MASLSRAEDD
-52 GFYTSVG
+52 GFYMSVG
-59 YQIGEAVQKVKNT
+59 YQIGEAVQQVKNT

-99 NLASTP
+99 NQASTP
-105 SAITGAIDNLS
+105 SAITSAIGNLS
-116 SSAINLTSTTTTSP
+116 SSAINLTSATTTSP
-130 AYQAVALA
+130 AYQAVSLA

-161 GPGHLEN
+161 GTEHLEN

-174 DNTPN
+174 SNTPN
-179 YSYNT
+179 YSYGTN
-184 RSGTT
+184 SGTT
-189 TTTCNGASNVGP
+189 TTTCNGASNVGS

-220 QTALNQNQ
+220 QTALNQSQ

-239 NMVVNINQTFTRN
+239 KMVVNINQTFTRN
-252 PTTEYTY
+252 PNTENTY

-270 SSIPIQLKISS
+270 SAIPIQLKFNS

-290 QAATII
+290 QAATIMQ
-296 NVLTTQ
+296 VLTTQ

-307 GGGGAWGFGSKTGN
+307 GGGGAWGFHGKTGS
-321 VMDIFGPSF
+321 VTDIFGDSF

-335 MIKNAQTALAKTQQ
+335 MIKNAQAVLEKTKQ
-349 LNANENTQITQP
+349 LNASENTQITQP
-361 NNFNP
+361 DNFNP
-366 YTSKDKGFAQE
+366 YTSKNKQFAQE

-386 EILGLAKQVADNF
+386 EILSLAQQVANNF

-409 LEECTAGSAGV
+409 LEECKAGSAGV

-452 QEKALAQTIL
+452 QDKALAQTIL
-462 NFKEALNT
+462 NFKEALST
-470 LNKDSTAINNGI
+470 LNKDSTAINSGI
-482 SNLPNAKSL
+482 SSLPNAKSL
-491 QNMTHATQNPNSPE
+491 QNMTHSTQNHNSPE

-521 TITQELGKNPF
+521 NIRQELGKNPF
-532 RRIGVIDYQN
+532 RRFGVIDTQS
-542 NNGAMNGIGVQVGYK
+542 NNGAMNGIGVQMGYK

-571 GFFDYNHAYIKSN
+571 GFFDYNHAFIKSS

-627 FALAGTSWLNSQQ
+627 FALAGTSWLNSEF
-640 VNLTMMNGVY
+640 VNLNMVGNIYSAKV
-650 NANVSTSNF
+650 NVANF
-659 QFLFDLGLRMNLAR
+659 QFLFNLGLRMNLAR
-673 PKKKNSDHAAQHGIE
+673 AKKKDSDHAAQHGVE
-688 LGFKI
+688 LGVKI
-693 PTINTN
+693 PTINTD
-699 YYSFMGAKLE
+699 YYSFMGTELK
-709 YRRMYSL
+709 YRRLYSVY
-716 FLNYV
+716 LNYV

>member
-1 MVKWRTFIN
+1 M
-10 MTIMGM
+10 
-16 SWECEEKSKIK
+16 KI
-27 GENMKKS
+27 KKS
-34 LFALSFSL
+34 LLLSLSL
-42 IASLSRAEDD
+42 MASLSRAEDD
-52 GFYTSVG
+52 GFYMSVG

-72 GALQNLADRYDN
+72 GELQNLADKYDN

-105 SAITGAIDNLS
+105 SAITGAIGNLS
-116 SSAINLTSTTTTSP
+116 SSAINLTSATTTSP

-161 GPGHLEN
+161 GPEHLEN

-184 RSGTT
+184 GSGTT

-233 ALNGSK
+233 ALNSSK

-307 GGGGAWGFGSKTGN
+307 GGGGAWGFSGKTGN
-321 VMDIFGPSF
+321 VMDIFGDSF

-335 MIKNAQTALAKTQQ
+335 MIKNAQTALAKTKQ

-361 NNFNP
+361 DNFNP
-366 YTSKDKGFAQE
+366 YTSKNKQFAQE
-377 MLNRANAQA
+377 MLNRAEAQA
-386 EILGLAKQVADNF
+386 EILGLAKQVANNF

-420 INDNTYGSGCA
+420 INDKTYGSGCA

-452 QEKALAQTIL
+452 QDRALAQTIL
-462 NFKEALNT
+462 NFKEALST
-470 LNKDSTAINNGI
+470 LGNDSKAINSGI
-482 SNLPNAKSL
+482 SHLPNAKPL

-640 VNLTMMNGVY
+640 VNLTMMNGIY

-673 PKKKNSDHAAQHGIE
+673 PKKKDSDHTAQHGIE

-693 PTINTN
+693 PTINTS

>member
-1 MVKWRTFIN
+1 
-10 MTIMGM
+10 
-16 SWECEEKSKIK
+16 
-27 GENMKKS
+27 MKKS
-34 LFALSFSL
+34 LLLSLSL

-59 YQIGEAVQKVKNT
+59 YQIGEAVQQVKNT
-72 GALQNLADRYDN
+72 GALQNLADKYDN

-105 SAITGAIDNLS
+105 SAITGAIGNLS
-116 SSAINLTSTTTTSP
+116 SSATNLTSATTTSP

-161 GPGHLEN
+161 GQEHLEN

-184 RSGTT
+184 GSGTT
-189 TTTCNGASNVGP
+189 TTTCNGASNVGS

-233 ALNGSK
+233 ALNSSK

-270 SSIPIQLKISS
+270 SSTPIQLRISS

-307 GGGGAWGFGSKTGN
+307 GGGGAWGFRGKTGS
-321 VMDIFGPSF
+321 VVDIFGPSF

-335 MIKNAQTALAKTQQ
+335 MIKNAQTALAKTKQ
-349 LNANENTQITQP
+349 LNANENAQITQP

-366 YTSKDKGFAQE
+366 YTSEDKGFAKE

-386 EILGLAKQVADNF
+386 EILNLAKQVADNF
-399 HSIQGPIQQD
+399 HSIQGPIQGD
-409 LEECTAGSAGV
+409 LEECKAGSAGV
-420 INDNTYGSGCA
+420 ITNNTWGSGCA

-452 QEKALAQTIL
+452 QDRALSQTIL
-462 NFKEALNT
+462 NFKGALNT
-470 LNKDSTAINNGI
+470 LNKDSTAINSGI

-491 QNMTHATQNPNSPE
+491 QNMTHSAQNPNSPE

-514 NKYNQLQ
+514 NKYNQFQ
-521 TITQELGKNPF
+521 AIRQELGKNPF
-532 RRIGVIDYQN
+532 RRFGVIDTQS

-571 GFFDYNHAYIKSN
+571 GFFDYNHAFIKSS

-640 VNLTMMNGVY
+640 VNLTMMNGIY

-673 PKKKNSDHAAQHGIE
+673 PKKKDSDHAAQHGIE

-693 PTINTN
+693 PTINTS

>member
-1 MVKWRTFIN
+1 
-10 MTIMGM
+10 
-16 SWECEEKSKIK
+16 
-27 GENMKKS
+27 MKKS

-52 GFYTSVG
+52 GFYMSVG
-59 YQIGEAVQKVKNT
+59 YQIGEAVQQVKNT

-105 SAITGAIDNLS
+105 SAITSAIGNLS
-116 SSAINLTSTTTTSP
+116 SSAINLTSATTTSP

-138 LNAAVGMWQVIAFGI
+138 LNAAVGMWQVIALFIG
-153 SCGPGPNL
+153 CGPGPNAQSYQ
-161 GPGHLEN
+161 
-168 GGVRSF
+168 SF
-174 DNTPN
+174 GNTPALN
-179 YSYNT
+179 
-184 RSGTT
+184 GTT
-189 TTTCNGASNVGP
+189 TACNQSYGTGP
-201 NGILSSSEYQ
+201 NGILSIDEYQ
-211 VLNTAYQTI
+211 KLNQAYQII
-220 QTALNQNQ
+220 QTALNQSQ

-233 ALNGSK
+233 ALNDTTKTG
-239 NMVVNINQTFTRN
+239 VVNIQDTFYRN
-252 PTTEYTY
+252 AQGGE
-259 PDGNGNYYSGG
+259 DNSNYSGG
-270 SSIPIQLKISS
+270 SPFTPLIQFTFNNNAEYLLKQASIIM
-281 VNDAENLLQ
+281 
-290 QAATII
+290 

-302 NPHVN
+302 KPWVQTSN
-307 GGGGAWGFGSKTGN
+307 GGKAWGLSSTPGN
-321 VMDIFGPSF
+321 VVDIFGESF

-335 MIKNAQTALAKTQQ
+335 MIKNAQAVLEKTQQ

-366 YTSKDKGFAQE
+366 YTSKDKGFAKE

-386 EILGLAKQVADNF
+386 EILSLAQQVANNF

-409 LEECTAGSAGV
+409 LEECLAGAAGV
-420 INDNTYGSGCA
+420 VNDKTWGSGCA
-431 FVKETLNSLEQH
+431 FVKETLNSLGQH

-452 QEKALAQTIL
+452 QDKALAQTIL

-470 LNKDSTAINNGI
+470 LNKDSTAINSGI
-482 SNLPNAKSL
+482 SSLPNAKSL
-491 QNMTHATQNPNSPE
+491 QNMTHSTQNPNSPE
-505 GLLTYSLDT
+505 GLLTYSLDS

-521 TITQELGKNPF
+521 ATTQELGKNPF
-532 RRIGVIDYQN
+532 RRFGMISSQT

-557 QFFGKKRNW
+557 QFFGKKRRC

-571 GFFDYNHAYIKSN
+571 GFFDYNHAFIKSS

-627 FALAGTSWLNSQQ
+627 FALAGTSWLNSEF
-640 VNLTMMNGVY
+640 VNLNMVGNIY

-659 QFLFDLGLRMNLAR
+659 QFLFNLGLRMNLAR
-673 PKKKNSDHAAQHGIE
+673 AKKKDSDHTAQHGVE
-688 LGFKI
+688 LGVKI
-693 PTINTN
+693 PTINTD
-699 YYSFMGAKLE
+699 YYSFMGTELK
-709 YRRMYSL
+709 YRRLYSVY
-716 FLNYV
+716 LNYV

>member
-1 MVKWRTFIN
+1 
-10 MTIMGM
+10 
-16 SWECEEKSKIK
+16 
-27 GENMKKS
+27 MKKS
-34 LFALSFSL
+34 LLLSLSL
-42 IASLSRAEDD
+42 MASLSRAEDD
-52 GFYTSVG
+52 GFYMSVG
-59 YQIGEAVQKVKNT
+59 YQIGEAVQQVKNT
-72 GALQNLADRYDN
+72 GAIQNLADRYDN

-105 SAITGAIDNLS
+105 SAITSAIDNLS
-116 SSAINLTSTTTTSP
+116 SSAINLTSATTTSP

-138 LNAAVGMWQVIAFGI
+138 LNAAVGMWQVIALFIG
-153 SCGPGPNL
+153 CGPGPTN
-161 GPGHLEN
+161 N
-168 GGVRSF
+168 QSYQSF
-174 DNTPN
+174 GNTPALN
-179 YSYNT
+179 
-184 RSGTT
+184 GT
-189 TTTCNGASNVGP
+189 TTTCNQAYGTGP
-201 NGILSSSEYQ
+201 NGILSIDEYQ
-211 VLNTAYQTI
+211 KLNQAYQII

-233 ALNGSK
+233 ALNDTTKTG
-239 NMVVNINQTFTRN
+239 VVNIQQTNYKTTTQN
-252 PTTEYTY
+252 NIIQHYYDENGKEVPTS
-259 PDGNGNYYSGG
+259 YSGG
-270 SSIPIQLKISS
+270 SALPLSIKFTF
-281 VNDAENLLQ
+281 NNNAEYLLQ
-290 QAATII
+290 QAATIMQ
-296 NVLTTQ
+296 VLTTQ
-302 NPHVN
+302 KPHVQTSN
-307 GGGGAWGFGSKTGN
+307 GGKAWGLSPTPGN
-321 VMDIFGPSF
+321 VVDIFGPSF

-335 MIKNAQTALAKTQQ
+335 MIKNAQAVLEKTKQ

-361 NNFNP
+361 DNFNP
-366 YTSKDKGFAQE
+366 YTSKDTQFAQE

-386 EILGLAKQVADNF
+386 EILNLAKQVADNF

-452 QEKALAQTIL
+452 QDRALSQTIL

-482 SNLPNAKSL
+482 SKLPNAKPL
-491 QNMTHATQNPNSPE
+491 QNMTRSTQNPNSPE

-521 TITQELGKNPF
+521 TTAQELGKNPF
-532 RRIGVIDYQN
+532 RRFGMISSQT
-542 NNGAMNGIGVQVGYK
+542 NNGAMNGIGVQAGYK

-571 GFFDYNHAYIKSN
+571 GFFDYNHAFIKSS

-627 FALAGTSWLNSQQ
+627 FALAGTSWLNSEF
-640 VNLTMMNGVY
+640 VNLNMVGNIYSAKMNV
-650 NANVSTSNF
+650 ANF

-673 PKKKNSDHAAQHGIE
+673 PKKKDSDHAAQHGME
-688 LGFKI
+688 LGVKI
-693 PTINTN
+693 PTINTD
-699 YYSFMGAKLE
+699 YYSFMGAELK
-709 YRRMYSL
+709 YRRLYSVY
-716 FLNYV
+716 LNYV

>member
-1 MVKWRTFIN
+1 M
-10 MTIMGM
+10 
-16 SWECEEKSKIK
+16 KI
-27 GENMKKS
+27 KKS
-34 LFALSFSL
+34 LLLSLSL
-42 IASLSRAEDD
+42 MASLSRAEDD
-52 GFYTSVG
+52 GFYMSVG

-99 NLASTP
+99 NQASTP
-105 SAITGAIDNLS
+105 SAITNAIGNLS
-116 SSAINLTSTTTTSP
+116 SSAINLTSATTTSP
-130 AYQAVALA
+130 AYQAVSLA

-161 GPGHLEN
+161 GTEHLEN

-179 YSYNT
+179 YNYDTGN
-184 RSGTT
+184 GTT
-189 TTTCNGASNVGP
+189 TTTCNGASNVGS

-220 QTALNQNQ
+220 QTALNQSQ

-239 NMVVNINQTFTRN
+239 KMVVNINQTFTKN
-252 PTTEYTY
+252 PTTENTY
-259 PDGNGNYYSGG
+259 PDGDGNYYSGG
-270 SSIPIQLKISS
+270 TPLSIQLKFNS

-296 NVLTTQ
+296 NVLTQQ

-307 GGGGAWGFGSKTGN
+307 GGSGAWHLYQKNGEVITGS
-321 VMDIFGPSF
+321 VVDIFGDSF

-335 MIKNAQTALAKTQQ
+335 MIKNAQAVLEKTKQ
-349 LNANENTQITQP
+349 LNANENTQIKQP
-361 NNFNP
+361 DNFNP
-366 YTSKDKGFAQE
+366 YTSKDKSFAQE

-386 EILGLAKQVADNF
+386 EILSLAQQVADNF

-409 LEECTAGSAGV
+409 LEECLAGSAGV
-420 INDNTYGSGCA
+420 INDKTYGSGCA
-431 FVKETLNSLEQH
+431 FVEETLKSLEQH

-462 NFKEALNT
+462 DFKGALNT
-470 LNKDSTAINNGI
+470 LDKDSKAINSGI
-482 SNLPNAKSL
+482 AHLPNAKSL
-491 QNMTHATQNPNSPE
+491 QNMTHSTQNPNSPE

-521 TITQELGKNPF
+521 TIRQELGKNPF
-532 RRIGVIDYQN
+532 RRIGVIDFQN
-542 NNGAMNGIGVQVGYK
+542 NNGAMNGIGVQMGYK

-627 FALAGTSWLNSQQ
+627 FALAGTSWLNSEF
-640 VNLTMMNGVY
+640 VNLTMMNGIY

-659 QFLFDLGLRMNLAR
+659 QFLFNLGLRMNLAR
-673 PKKKNSDHAAQHGIE
+673 PKKKGNDHTAQHGIE

-693 PTINTN
+693 PTINTS
-699 YYSFMGAKLE
+699 YYSFMGAELE

>member
-1 MVKWRTFIN
+1 
-10 MTIMGM
+10 
-16 SWECEEKSKIK
+16 
-27 GENMKKS
+27 MKKS

-52 GFYTSVG
+52 GFYMSVG

-116 SSAINLTSTTTTSP
+116 SSAINLTSATTTSP

-161 GPGHLEN
+161 GPEHLEN

-184 RSGTT
+184 GSGTT

-220 QTALNQNQ
+220 QTALNQSQ

-233 ALNGSK
+233 ALNSSK

-270 SSIPIQLKISS
+270 SPVSIQLKISS

-307 GGGGAWGFGSKTGN
+307 GGGGAWGFGGKTGN
-321 VMDIFGPSF
+321 VMDIFGDSF

-335 MIKNAQTALAKTQQ
+335 MIKNAQTALEKTKQ
-349 LNANENTQITQP
+349 LNANQNTQITQP
-361 NNFNP
+361 DNFNP
-366 YTSKDKGFAQE
+366 YTSKNKQFAQE

-470 LNKDSTAINNGI
+470 LNKDSTAINDGI

-542 NNGAMNGIGVQVGYK
+542 NNGAMNGIGMQVGYK

-571 GFFDYNHAYIKSN
+571 GFFDYNHAFIKSS

-640 VNLTMMNGVY
+640 VNLTMMNGIY

-673 PKKKNSDHAAQHGIE
+673 PKKKNSDHTAQHGIE

-693 PTINTN
+693 PTINTS
-699 YYSFMGAKLE
+699 YYSFMGAKLK
-709 YRRMYSL
+709 YRRLYSVY
-716 FLNYV
+716 LNYV

>member
-1 MVKWRTFIN
+1 M
-10 MTIMGM
+10 
-16 SWECEEKSKIK
+16 KI
-27 GENMKKS
+27 KKS
-34 LFALSFSL
+34 LLLSLSL
-42 IASLSRAEDD
+42 MASLSRAEDD
-52 GFYTSVG
+52 GFYMSVG

-99 NLASTP
+99 NQASTP
-105 SAITGAIDNLS
+105 SAITSAIDNLS
-116 SSAINLTSTTTTSP
+116 SSAINLTSATTTSP

-138 LNAAVGMWQVIAFGI
+138 LNAAVGMWQVIALGI

-161 GPGHLEN
+161 GPEHLEN

-174 DNTPN
+174 SNTPN

-233 ALNGSK
+233 ALNSSK
-239 NMVVNINQTFTRN
+239 NMVVNINQTFTKN

-259 PDGNGNYYSGG
+259 PNGNGNYYSGG

-281 VNDAENLLQ
+281 VNDAQNLLQ

-307 GGGGAWGFGSKTGN
+307 GGGGAWGFSGKTGN

-335 MIKNAQTALAKTQQ
+335 MIKNAQAVLEKTKQ
-349 LNANENTQITQP
+349 LNASENTQITQP

-386 EILGLAKQVADNF
+386 EILNLAQQVANNF
-399 HSIQGPIQQD
+399 HSIQGPIQGD
-409 LEECTAGSAGV
+409 LEECKAGSTGV
-420 INDNTYGSGCA
+420 INDKTYGSGCA

-443 TAYYGNQVN
+443 NAYYGNQVN

-462 NFKEALNT
+462 DFKGALNT
-470 LNKDSTAINNGI
+470 LNNDSKAINSAI
-482 SNLPNAKSL
+482 SSLPNAKSL
-491 QNMTHATQNPNSPE
+491 QNMTHSTQNPNSPE

-514 NKYNQLQ
+514 DKYNQLQ

-566 GLRYY
+566 GTRYY
-571 GFFDYNHAYIKSN
+571 GFFDYNHAFIKSN

-640 VNLTMMNGVY
+640 VNLTMMNGIY

-673 PKKKNSDHAAQHGIE
+673 PKKKDSDHAAQHGIE

-693 PTINTN
+693 PTINTS

>member
-1 MVKWRTFIN
+1 
-10 MTIMGM
+10 
-16 SWECEEKSKIK
+16 
-27 GENMKKS
+27 MKKS

-52 GFYTSVG
+52 GFYMSVG

-105 SAITGAIDNLS
+105 SAITGAIGNLS
-116 SSAINLTSTTTTSP
+116 SSAINLTSATTTSP

-161 GPGHLEN
+161 GPEHLEN

-179 YSYNT
+179 YSYGTN
-184 RSGTT
+184 SGTT

-233 ALNGSK
+233 ALNSSK

-259 PDGNGNYYSGG
+259 PNGNGNYYSGG

-307 GGGGAWGFGSKTGN
+307 GGGGAWGFSGKTGT
-321 VMDIFGPSF
+321 VMDIFGDSF

-335 MIKNAQTALAKTQQ
+335 MIKNAQTALEKTQQ

-377 MLNRANAQA
+377 MLNRAEAQA

-452 QEKALAQTIL
+452 QDRALAQTIL
-462 NFKEALNT
+462 NFKEALST
-470 LNKDSTAINNGI
+470 LNKDSTAINSGI

-640 VNLTMMNGVY
+640 VNLTMMNGIY

-673 PKKKNSDHAAQHGIE
+673 PKKKDSDHAAQHGIE

-693 PTINTN
+693 PTINTS

>member
-1 MVKWRTFIN
+1 
-10 MTIMGM
+10 
-16 SWECEEKSKIK
+16 
-27 GENMKKS
+27 MKKKMRKT
-34 LFALSFSL
+34 LLALVL
-42 IASLSRAEDD
+42 VAPLLNAEDD

-59 YQIGEAVQKVKNT
+59 YQIGEAVQQVKNT

-105 SAITGAIDNLS
+105 SAITSAIGNLS
-116 SSAINLTSTTTTSP
+116 SSAINLTSATTTSP
-130 AYQAVALA
+130 AYQAVSLA

-161 GPGHLEN
+161 GPEHLEN

-174 DNTPN
+174 SNTPN

-184 RSGTT
+184 GSGTT

-220 QTALNQNQ
+220 QTALNQSQ

-233 ALNGSK
+233 ALNSSK
-239 NMVVNINQTFTRN
+239 NMVVNTNQTFTRN

-259 PDGNGNYYSGG
+259 PNGNGNYYSGG
-270 SSIPIQLKISS
+270 SATSIQLKFSS

-290 QAATII
+290 QAATIMQ
-296 NVLTTQ
+296 VLTTQ

-307 GGGGAWGFGSKTGN
+307 GGGGAWGFRGKTGS
-321 VMDIFGPSF
+321 VVDIFGDSF

-335 MIKNAQTALAKTQQ
+335 MIKNAQAVLEKTKQ
-349 LNANENTQITQP
+349 LNANENTQITKP
-361 NNFNP
+361 ENFNP

-386 EILGLAKQVADNF
+386 EILNLAQQVANNF

-443 TAYYGNQVN
+443 ATYYGNQVN

-462 NFKEALNT
+462 NFKEALST
-470 LNKDSTAINNGI
+470 LNKDSTAINSGI

-491 QNMTHATQNPNSPE
+491 QNMTHSTQNPNSPE
-505 GLLTYSLDT
+505 GLLTYSLDS

-521 TITQELGKNPF
+521 NIRQELGKNPF
-532 RRIGVIDYQN
+532 RRFGVIDTRS
-542 NNGAMNGIGVQVGYK
+542 NNGAMNGIGVQMGYK

-571 GFFDYNHAYIKSN
+571 GFFDYNHAFIKSN

-640 VNLTMMNGVY
+640 VNLTMMNGIY

-673 PKKKNSDHAAQHGIE
+673 PKKKDSDHSAQHGIE
-688 LGFKI
+688 LGVKI
-693 PTINTN
+693 PTLNTN
-699 YYSFMGAKLE
+699 YYSFMGTKLE

>member
-1 MVKWRTFIN
+1 
-10 MTIMGM
+10 
-16 SWECEEKSKIK
+16 
-27 GENMKKS
+27 MKKS
-34 LFALSFSL
+34 LLLSLSL
-42 IASLSRAEDD
+42 MASLSRAEDD
-52 GFYTSVG
+52 GFYMSVG
-59 YQIGEAVQKVKNT
+59 YQIGEAVQQVKNT

-84 LSNLLNQYNYLNSLV
+84 LNNLLNQYNYLNSLV

-105 SAITGAIDNLS
+105 SAITSAIGNLS
-116 SSAINLTSTTTTSP
+116 SSAINLTSATTTSP

-161 GPGHLEN
+161 GTEHLEN

-174 DNTPN
+174 SNTPN
-179 YSYNT
+179 YSYSTN
-184 RSGTT
+184 SGTT

-220 QTALNQNQ
+220 QTALNQSQ

-239 NMVVNINQTFTRN
+239 KMVVNINQTFTRN
-252 PTTEYTY
+252 PTTEHTY

-270 SSIPIQLKISS
+270 FAIPIQLKISS
-281 VNDAENLLQ
+281 VNDAQNLLQ

-307 GGGGAWGFGSKTGN
+307 GGGGAWGFHGKTGS
-321 VMDIFGPSF
+321 VTDIFGESF

-335 MIKNAQTALAKTQQ
+335 MIKNAQAVLEKTKQ
-349 LNANENTQITQP
+349 LNANENAQITQP
-361 NNFNP
+361 DNFNP
-366 YTSKDKGFAQE
+366 YTSEDKGFAQE

-386 EILGLAKQVADNF
+386 KILSLAQQVANNF

-462 NFKEALNT
+462 DFKGALNT
-470 LNKDSTAINNGI
+470 LNNDSKAINSAI
-482 SNLPNAKSL
+482 SSLPNAKSL
-491 QNMTHATQNPNSPE
+491 QNMTHSTQNPNSPE

-514 NKYNQLQ
+514 DKYNQLQ
-521 TITQELGKNPF
+521 ATTQELGKNPF
-532 RRIGVIDYQN
+532 RHFGVIDTQS
-542 NNGAMNGIGVQVGYK
+542 NNGAMNGIGVQMGYK

-571 GFFDYNHAYIKSN
+571 GFFDYNHAFIKSS

-627 FALAGTSWLNSQQ
+627 FALAGTSWLNSEF
-640 VNLTMMNGVY
+640 VNLNMVGNIYSAKV
-650 NANVSTSNF
+650 NVANF
-659 QFLFDLGLRMNLAR
+659 QFLFNLGLRMNLAR
-673 PKKKNSDHAAQHGIE
+673 PKKKDSDHAAQHGVE
-688 LGFKI
+688 LGVKI
-693 PTINTN
+693 PTINTD
-699 YYSFMGAKLE
+699 YYSFMGAELK
-709 YRRMYSL
+709 YRRLYSVY
-716 FLNYV
+716 LNYV

>member
-1 MVKWRTFIN
+1 M
-10 MTIMGM
+10 
-16 SWECEEKSKIK
+16 KI
-27 GENMKKS
+27 KKS
-34 LFALSFSL
+34 LWLSLSL
-42 IASLSRAEDD
+42 MASLSRAEDD
-52 GFYTSVG
+52 GFYMSVG
-59 YQIGEAVQKVKNT
+59 YQIGEAVQQVKNT

-105 SAITGAIDNLS
+105 GAITSAIDNLS
-116 SSAINLTSTTTTSP
+116 SGAINLTSATTTSP

-161 GPGHLEN
+161 GTEHLEN

-184 RSGTT
+184 GSGTT
-189 TTTCNGASNVGP
+189 TTICNGASNVGP

-233 ALNGSK
+233 ALNSSK

-259 PDGNGNYYSGG
+259 PDRNGNYYSGG
-270 SSIPIQLKISS
+270 TPLPIQLKISS

-307 GGGGAWGFGSKTGN
+307 GGGGAWGFGGKTGN
-321 VMDIFGPSF
+321 VMDIFGDSF

-335 MIKNAQTALAKTQQ
+335 MIKNAQAVLEKTKQ

-361 NNFNP
+361 DNFNP
-366 YTSKDKGFAQE
+366 YTSKDTQFAQE

-386 EILGLAKQVADNF
+386 EILNLAKQVANNF

-452 QEKALAQTIL
+452 QDRALSQTIL

-482 SNLPNAKSL
+482 SKLPNARSL

-505 GLLTYSLDT
+505 GLLTYSLNAD
-514 NKYNQLQ
+514 KYNQFQ
-521 TITQELGKNPF
+521 TTTQELGKNPF
-532 RRIGVIDYQN
+532 RHFGMISSQT
-542 NNGAMNGIGVQVGYK
+542 NNGAMNGIGVQAGYK

-571 GFFDYNHAYIKSN
+571 GFFDYNHAFIKSS

-627 FALAGTSWLNSQQ
+627 FALAGTSWLNSEF
-640 VNLTMMNGVY
+640 VNLNMVGNIYSAKMNV
-650 NANVSTSNF
+650 ANF
-659 QFLFDLGLRMNLAR
+659 QFLFNLGLRMNLAR
-673 PKKKNSDHAAQHGIE
+673 PKKKGSDHAAQHGME
-688 LGFKI
+688 LGVKI
-693 PTINTN
+693 PTINTD
-699 YYSFMGAKLE
+699 YYSFMGAELK
-709 YRRMYSL
+709 YRRLYSVY
-716 FLNYV
+716 LNYV